1 MSERVIYQGKLVKL
15 VVRQVERGDK
25 MLDREIVEHAPGA
38 AVLAL
43 DEQGR
48 VLLVRQHRPAVAA
61 DVLEL
66 PAGIVDPGESPEQ
79 CALREL
85 QEETGYAAEAVD
97 LLLRFYPSPGFC
109 DEVVHV
115 FAARGVRP
123 TTDHGVDE
131 EEDLE
136 VVRLP
141 LDEAV
146 EQVLSG
152 IADAKTIAGL
162 LAFQRQQRIY

>member
-1 MSERVIYQGKLVKL
+1 MRERTIYRGKLVTL

-25 MLDREIVEHAPGA
+25 VLDREIVEHAPGA
-38 AVLAL
+38 AILAL

-48 VLLVRQHRPAVAA
+48 VLLVRQHRPAVQA

-66 PAGIVDPGESPEQ
+66 PAGLVDAGESPEA

-123 TTDHGVDE
+123 SPDHGVDE
-131 EEDLE
+131 EEELE

-141 LDEAV
+141 LDEAIR
-146 EQVLSG
+146 QVLAG
-152 IADAKTIAGL
+152 IADAKTMAGL
-162 LAFQRQQRIY
+162 LAFKARDRA